1 MIAIMYIHYIN
12 MEMFLIFIALV
23 KEKNLLKNYRIMTLA
38 LTFSAAIG
46 IFFFLSEQQK
56 QQNALGQLQLQQDN
70 NNSSHMNK
78 SIVVAFTQA
87 FNNRNI
93 TALDK
98 LVATNEVEHN
108 SLAHQ
113 GLGGVKQYFRDLI
126 TAFPDLHITID
137 HIIAE
142 GDTVAVFTNT
152 TGTLAQQITSTA
164 GIPISGKNIS
174 FKTADIYRIADN
186 KIAEHWN
193 IIESVKMLSNLG
205 LIKFD
210 QPKKIHL

>member
-1 MIAIMYIHYIN
+1 MYIHYIN
-12 MEMFLIFIALV
+12 MAMFSILIASMR
-23 KEKNLLKNYRIMTLA
+23 KNLLKNYRILTLA

-46 IFFFLSEQQK
+46 IFFSSSEPQK

-70 NNSSHMNK
+70 NNSISHMNK

-113 GLGGVKQYFRDLI
+113 GLSGVKQYFRDLI
-126 TAFPDLHITID
+126 SAFPDLHITID
-137 HIIAE
+137 HIISE
-142 GDTVAVFTNT
+142 GDNVAVFTNT
-152 TGTLAQQITSTA
+152 TGTLAQQVMSTA

-174 FKTADIYRIADN
+174 FKTADLYRIADN
-186 KIAEHWN
+186 KIVEHWD

-210 QPKKIHL
+210 EPKNLSTND

>member
-1 MIAIMYIHYIN
+1 MYIHYIN
-12 MEMFLIFIALV
+12 MAMFSILIASMR
-23 KEKNLLKNYRIMTLA
+23 KNLLKNYRIMTLA

-46 IFFFLSEQQK
+46 ILFSSSEQQK

-70 NNSSHMNK
+70 NNSTSHMNK

-87 FNNRNI
+87 FNDRNI

-98 LVATNEVEHN
+98 LVAANEVEHN

-113 GLGGVKQYFRDLI
+113 GLSGAKQYFRDLI
-126 TAFPDLHITID
+126 SAFPDLHITID
-137 HIIAE
+137 HIISE
-142 GDTVAVFTNT
+142 GDNVAVFTNT
-152 TGTLAQQITSTA
+152 TGTLAQQVMSTA
-164 GIPISGKNIS
+164 DIPISGKNIS
-174 FKTADIYRIADN
+174 FKTADLYRIADN
-186 KIAEHWN
+186 KIVEHWD

-210 QPKKIHL
+210 ELKFVYK

>member
-1 MIAIMYIHYIN
+1 
-12 MEMFLIFIALV
+12 
-23 KEKNLLKNYRIMTLA
+23 MTLA
-38 LTFSAAIG
+38 LTFFAAIG
-46 IFFFLSEQQK
+46 IFFSLSEQQK
-56 QQNALGQLQLQQDN
+56 QQTALGQPQLQQDN
-70 NNSSHMNK
+70 NNNNNSISHMNK

-98 LVATNEVEHN
+98 LVAANEVEHN

-152 TGTLAQQITSTA
+152 TGTLAQQVMSNA

-186 KIAEHWN
+186 KIAEHWD
-193 IIESVKMLSNLG
+193 IIEGVNMLSNLG

-210 QPKKIHL
+210 ESKNSSINNQ

>member
-1 MIAIMYIHYIN
+1 
-12 MEMFLIFIALV
+12 MEMFLILIALV
-23 KEKNLLKNYRIMTLA
+23 KEKNLLNNHRIMTLA
-38 LTFSAAIG
+38 LTFSAAIC
-46 IFFFLSEQQK
+46 IFFYLSEQQK

-70 NNSSHMNK
+70 NNSISHMNK

-98 LVATNEVEHN
+98 LVAENEVEHN

-142 GDTVAVFTNT
+142 GDNVAVFTHT
-152 TGTLAQQITSTA
+152 TGTLAQQVMSTA
-164 GIPISGKNIS
+164 GIPVSGRNIS

-186 KIAEHWN
+186 KIVEHWD

-210 QPKKIHL
+210 EPKNSSKNN

>member
-1 MIAIMYIHYIN
+1 MAMFSILIASMR
-12 MEMFLIFIALV
+12 
-23 KEKNLLKNYRIMTLA
+23 KNLLKNYRIMTLA

-46 IFFFLSEQQK
+46 IIFFSSSEQQK

-70 NNSSHMNK
+70 NNSTSHMNK

-98 LVATNEVEHN
+98 LVAANEVEHN

-113 GLGGVKQYFRDLI
+113 GLSGVKQYFRDLI
-126 TAFPDLHITID
+126 SAFPDLHITID
-137 HIIAE
+137 HIISD
-142 GDTVAVFTNT
+142 GDNVAVFTNT
-152 TGTLAQQITSTA
+152 TGTLAQQVMSTA
-164 GIPISGKNIS
+164 GKSISGKNIS
-174 FKTADIYRIADN
+174 FKTADLYRIADN
-186 KIAEHWN
+186 KIVEHWD

-210 QPKKIHL
+210 EPKNLSTNN

>member
-1 MIAIMYIHYIN
+1 MAMFSILIASMR
-12 MEMFLIFIALV
+12 
-23 KEKNLLKNYRIMTLA
+23 KNLLKNYRILTLA

-46 IFFFLSEQQK
+46 IFFSSSEPQK

-70 NNSSHMNK
+70 NNSISHMNK

-98 LVATNEVEHN
+98 LVAANEVEHN

-113 GLGGVKQYFRDLI
+113 GLSGVKQYFRDLI
-126 TAFPDLHITID
+126 SAFPDLHITID
-137 HIIAE
+137 HIISE
-142 GDTVAVFTNT
+142 GDNVAVFTNT
-152 TGTLAQQITSTA
+152 TGTLAQQVMSTA

-174 FKTADIYRIADN
+174 FKTADLYRIADN
-186 KIAEHWN
+186 KIVEHWD

-210 QPKKIHL
+210 EPKNLSTNN

>member
-1 MIAIMYIHYIN
+1 
-12 MEMFLIFIALV
+12 
-23 KEKNLLKNYRIMTLA
+23 MTLA
-38 LTFSAAIG
+38 LTFFAAIG
-46 IFFFLSEQQK
+46 IFFSLSEQQK
-56 QQNALGQLQLQQDN
+56 QQTALGQPQLQQDN
-70 NNSSHMNK
+70 NNNNSISHMNK

-98 LVATNEVEHN
+98 LVAANEVEHN

-152 TGTLAQQITSTA
+152 TGTLAQQVMSTA
-164 GIPISGKNIS
+164 GKNIS

-186 KIAEHWN
+186 KIAEHWD
-193 IIESVKMLSNLG
+193 IIESVKMLLNLG

-210 QPKKIHL
+210 EPKNSSIINQ

>member
-1 MIAIMYIHYIN
+1 MYIHYIN
-12 MEMFLIFIALV
+12 MAMFSILIASMR
-23 KEKNLLKNYRIMTLA
+23 KNLLKNYRILTLA

-46 IFFFLSEQQK
+46 IFFSSSEPQK

-70 NNSSHMNK
+70 NNSISHMNK

-98 LVATNEVEHN
+98 LVAANEVEHN

-113 GLGGVKQYFRDLI
+113 GLSGVKQYFRDLI
-126 TAFPDLHITID
+126 SAFPDLHITID
-137 HIIAE
+137 HIISE
-142 GDTVAVFTNT
+142 GDNVAVFTNT
-152 TGTLAQQITSTA
+152 TGTLAQQVMSTA

-174 FKTADIYRIADN
+174 FKTADLYRIADN
-186 KIAEHWN
+186 KIVEHWD

-210 QPKKIHL
+210 EPKNLSTNN

>member
-1 MIAIMYIHYIN
+1 
-12 MEMFLIFIALV
+12 
-23 KEKNLLKNYRIMTLA
+23 MTLA
-38 LTFSAAIG
+38 LTFSAAIC
-46 IFFFLSEQQK
+46 IFFYLSEQQK

-70 NNSSHMNK
+70 NNSISHMNK

-98 LVATNEVEHN
+98 LVAENEVEHN

-113 GLGGVKQYFRDLI
+113 GLDGVKQYLRDLI

-142 GDTVAVFTNT
+142 GDNVAVFTHT
-152 TGTLAQQITSTA
+152 TGTLAQQVMSTA
-164 GIPISGKNIS
+164 GIPISGRNIS

-186 KIAEHWN
+186 KIVEHWD

-210 QPKKIHL
+210 EPKNSSKNN

>member
-1 MIAIMYIHYIN
+1 MYIHYIN
-12 MEMFLIFIALV
+12 MAMFSILIAPMR
-23 KEKNLLKNYRIMTLA
+23 KNLLKNYRIMTLA

-46 IFFFLSEQQK
+46 ILFSSSEQQK

-70 NNSSHMNK
+70 NNSTSHMNK

-87 FNNRNI
+87 FNDRNI

-98 LVATNEVEHN
+98 LVAANEVEHN

-113 GLGGVKQYFRDLI
+113 GLSGVKQYFRDLI
-126 TAFPDLHITID
+126 SAFPDLHITID
-137 HIIAE
+137 HIISE
-142 GDTVAVFTNT
+142 GDNVAVFTNT
-152 TGTLAQQITSTA
+152 TGTLAQQVMSTA

-174 FKTADIYRIADN
+174 FKTADLYRIADN
-186 KIAEHWN
+186 KIVEHWD

-210 QPKKIHL
+210 ELKILSTNN

>member
-1 MIAIMYIHYIN
+1 
-12 MEMFLIFIALV
+12 
-23 KEKNLLKNYRIMTLA
+23 MTLA

-46 IFFFLSEQQK
+46 IFFSSSAQQK

-70 NNSSHMNK
+70 NNSISHMNK

-98 LVATNEVEHN
+98 LVAENEVEHN

-142 GDTVAVFTNT
+142 GDNVAVFTHT
-152 TGTLAQQITSTA
+152 TGTLAQQVMSTA
-164 GIPISGKNIS
+164 GIPVSGRNIS

-186 KIAEHWN
+186 KIVEHWD

-210 QPKKIHL
+210 EPKNSSKNN

>member
-1 MIAIMYIHYIN
+1 MYIHYIN
-12 MEMFLIFIALV
+12 MAMFSILIASMR
-23 KEKNLLKNYRIMTLA
+23 KNLLKNYRIMALA

-46 IFFFLSEQQK
+46 ILFSSSEQQK

-70 NNSSHMNK
+70 NNSTSHMNK

-87 FNNRNI
+87 FNDRNI

-98 LVATNEVEHN
+98 LVAANEVEHN

-113 GLGGVKQYFRDLI
+113 GLSGVKQYFRDLI
-126 TAFPDLHITID
+126 SAFPDLHITID
-137 HIIAE
+137 HIISE
-142 GDTVAVFTNT
+142 GDNVAVFTNT
-152 TGTLAQQITSTA
+152 TGTLAQQVMSTA

-174 FKTADIYRIADN
+174 FKTADLYRIADN
-186 KIAEHWN
+186 KIVEHWD

-210 QPKKIHL
+210 ELKNLSTNK

>member
-1 MIAIMYIHYIN
+1 MYIHYIN
-12 MEMFLIFIALV
+12 MAMFSILIASMR
-23 KEKNLLKNYRIMTLA
+23 KNLLKNYRIMALA

-46 IFFFLSEQQK
+46 ILFSSSEQQK

-70 NNSSHMNK
+70 NNSTSHMNK

-87 FNNRNI
+87 FNDRNI

-98 LVATNEVEHN
+98 LVAANEVEHN

-113 GLGGVKQYFRDLI
+113 GLSGVKQYFRDLI
-126 TAFPDLHITID
+126 SAFPDLHITID
-137 HIIAE
+137 HIISE
-142 GDTVAVFTNT
+142 GDNVAVFTNT
-152 TGTLAQQITSTA
+152 TGTLAQQVMSTA

-174 FKTADIYRIADN
+174 FKTADLYRIADN
-186 KIAEHWN
+186 KIVEHWD

-210 QPKKIHL
+210 ELKNLSTNN

>member
-1 MIAIMYIHYIN
+1 MYIHYIN
-12 MEMFLIFIALV
+12 MAMFSILIASMR
-23 KEKNLLKNYRIMTLA
+23 KNLLKNYRIMTLA

-46 IFFFLSEQQK
+46 ILFSSSEQQK

-70 NNSSHMNK
+70 NNSTSHMNK

-98 LVATNEVEHN
+98 LVAANEVEHN

-113 GLGGVKQYFRDLI
+113 GLSGVKQYFRDLI
-126 TAFPDLHITID
+126 SAFPDLHITID
-137 HIIAE
+137 HIISE
-142 GDTVAVFTNT
+142 GDNVAVFTNT
-152 TGTLAQQITSTA
+152 TGTLAQQVMSTA

-174 FKTADIYRIADN
+174 FKTADLYRIADN
-186 KIAEHWN
+186 KIVEHWD

-210 QPKKIHL
+210 EPKNLSTNN

>member
-1 MIAIMYIHYIN
+1 
-12 MEMFLIFIALV
+12 
-23 KEKNLLKNYRIMTLA
+23 MTLA
-38 LTFSAAIG
+38 LTFFAATG
-46 IFFFLSEQQK
+46 IFFSLSEQQK
-56 QQNALGQLQLQQDN
+56 QQDALGQLQLQQDN
-70 NNSSHMNK
+70 NSISHMNK

-87 FNNRNI
+87 FNDRNI
-93 TALDK
+93 TALDN
-98 LVATNEVEHN
+98 LVAANEVEHN
-108 SLAHQ
+108 SLVHQ

-152 TGTLAQQITSTA
+152 TGTLAQQVMSNA

-186 KIAEHWN
+186 KIAEHWD
-193 IIESVKMLSNLG
+193 IIDGVNMLSNLG

-210 QPKKIHL
+210 ESKNSSTNNQ

>member
-1 MIAIMYIHYIN
+1 MYIHYIN
-12 MEMFLIFIALV
+12 MAMFSILIASMR
-23 KEKNLLKNYRIMTLA
+23 KNLLKNYRIMTLA

-46 IFFFLSEQQK
+46 ILFSSSEQQK

-70 NNSSHMNK
+70 NNSISHMNK

-98 LVATNEVEHN
+98 LVAANEVEHN

-113 GLGGVKQYFRDLI
+113 GLSGVKQYFRDLI
-126 TAFPDLHITID
+126 SAFPDLHITID
-137 HIIAE
+137 HILSE
-142 GDTVAVFTNT
+142 GDNVAVITNT
-152 TGTLAQQITSTA
+152 TGTLAQQVMSTA

-174 FKTADIYRIADN
+174 FKTADLYRIADN
-186 KIAEHWN
+186 KIVEHWD

-210 QPKKIHL
+210 EPKNLSTNN

>member
-1 MIAIMYIHYIN
+1 MYIHYIN
-12 MEMFLIFIALV
+12 MAMFSILIASMR
-23 KEKNLLKNYRIMTLA
+23 KNLLKNYRIMTLA

-46 IFFFLSEQQK
+46 ILFSSSEQQK

-70 NNSSHMNK
+70 NNSTSHMNK

-87 FNNRNI
+87 FNDRNI

-113 GLGGVKQYFRDLI
+113 GLSGVKQYFRDLI
-126 TAFPDLHITID
+126 SAFPDLHITID
-137 HIIAE
+137 HIISE
-142 GDTVAVFTNT
+142 GDNVAVFTNT
-152 TGTLAQQITSTA
+152 TGTLAQQVMSTA

-174 FKTADIYRIADN
+174 FKTADLYRIADN
-186 KIAEHWN
+186 KIVEHWD

-210 QPKKIHL
+210 ELKFVYK

>member
-1 MIAIMYIHYIN
+1 MYIHYIN
-12 MEMFLIFIALV
+12 MAMFSILIAPMR
-23 KEKNLLKNYRIMTLA
+23 KNLLKNYRIMTLA

-46 IFFFLSEQQK
+46 ILFSSSEQQK

-70 NNSSHMNK
+70 NNSTSHMNK

-87 FNNRNI
+87 FNDRNI

-98 LVATNEVEHN
+98 LVAANEVEHN

-113 GLGGVKQYFRDLI
+113 GLSGVKQYFRDLI
-126 TAFPDLHITID
+126 SAFPDLHITID
-137 HIIAE
+137 HIISE
-142 GDTVAVFTNT
+142 GDNVAVFTNT
-152 TGTLAQQITSTA
+152 TGTLAQQVMSTA

-174 FKTADIYRIADN
+174 FKTADLYRIADN
-186 KIAEHWN
+186 KIVEHWD

-210 QPKKIHL
+210 ELKNLSTNN

>member
-1 MIAIMYIHYIN
+1 
-12 MEMFLIFIALV
+12 
-23 KEKNLLKNYRIMTLA
+23 MTLA
-38 LTFSAAIG
+38 LTFSAAIC
-46 IFFFLSEQQK
+46 IFFYLSEQQK

-70 NNSSHMNK
+70 NNSISHMNK

-98 LVATNEVEHN
+98 LVAENEVEHN

-142 GDTVAVFTNT
+142 GDNVAVFSHT
-152 TGTLAQQITSTA
+152 TGTLAQQVMSTA
-164 GIPISGKNIS
+164 GIPISGRNIS

-186 KIAEHWN
+186 KIVEHWD

-210 QPKKIHL
+210 EPKNSSKNN

>member
-1 MIAIMYIHYIN
+1 MAMFSILIASMR
-12 MEMFLIFIALV
+12 
-23 KEKNLLKNYRIMTLA
+23 KNLLKNYRIMTLA

-46 IFFFLSEQQK
+46 ILFSSSEQQK

-70 NNSSHMNK
+70 NNSTSHMNK

-87 FNNRNI
+87 FNDRNI

-98 LVATNEVEHN
+98 LVAANEVEHN

-113 GLGGVKQYFRDLI
+113 GLSGVKQYFRDLI
-126 TAFPDLHITID
+126 SAFPDLHITID
-137 HIIAE
+137 HIISE
-142 GDTVAVFTNT
+142 GDNVAVFTNT
-152 TGTLAQQITSTA
+152 TGTLAQQVMSTA
-164 GIPISGKNIS
+164 DIPISGKNIS
-174 FKTADIYRIADN
+174 FKTADLYRIADN
-186 KIAEHWN
+186 KIVEHWD

-210 QPKKIHL
+210 ELKNLSTNN

>member
-1 MIAIMYIHYIN
+1 MYIHYIN
-12 MEMFLIFIALV
+12 MAMFSILIASMR
-23 KEKNLLKNYRIMTLA
+23 KNLLKNYRIMTLA

-46 IFFFLSEQQK
+46 IIFFSSSEHQK

-70 NNSSHMNK
+70 NNSISHMNK

-98 LVATNEVEHN
+98 LVAANEVEHN

-113 GLGGVKQYFRDLI
+113 GLSGVKQYFRDLI
-126 TAFPDLHITID
+126 SAFPDLHITID
-137 HIIAE
+137 HIISE
-142 GDTVAVFTNT
+142 GDNVAVFTNT
-152 TGTLAQQITSTA
+152 TGTLAQQVMSTA

-174 FKTADIYRIADN
+174 FKTADLYRIADN
-186 KIAEHWN
+186 KIVEHWD

-210 QPKKIHL
+210 EPKNLSTNN